1 MNKQKPKSHVNR
13 TTTFFK
19 IAAQLHTSIRYENK
33 KTYTVC
39 KMYASVQDINDIF
52 LKTCFTIRMT
62 FYAPPIRDFKS
73 RY

>member
-39 KMYASVQDINDIF
+39 KMYASVYINEYF
-52 LKTCFTIRMT
+52 FCVKF
-62 FYAPPIRDFKS
+62 S